1 MLETDNM
8 VLAHRG
14 RSPAEAELA
23 RLLLHAAGIYAVVS
37 DGDVDGDEP
46 PSSRLLRPTGL
57 DAGCDVFVPTGEL
70 TRARQLLGESRRLLC

>member
-1 MLETDNM
+1 MLETDKM

-23 RLLLHAAGIYAVVS
+23 RLLLHAAGIYAIVS
-37 DGDVDGDEP
+37 DGDGDEP
-46 PSSRLLRPTGL
+46 TSSRLLRPTRL

-70 TRARQLLGESRRLLC
+70 TRARRLLGESRRVLC